1 MKSPIKE
8 KGTRTATF
16 FGGVLVLTLANIFVK
31 LFGFLYK
38 VPLNRLLGDEMA
50 NVNAAYSVYSLLYMI
65 STAGIPVAVSVM
77 ISEARSAAKNATVGR
92 IFRISVGSLSVIGA
106 IGTLVMLIFA
116 APIARANSGGDSYLC
131 LLAIA
136 PALFFV
142 CLSSVFRGY
151 FQGFGLMLPTAV
163 SGMIEAF
170 GKMALGLIL
179 VRLVLSSHAENT
191 HLAAGYSVL
200 GITVGI
206 ALGTLY
212 LALVYARRKHSGA
225 LTVVGNEVVSESVSH
240 VTARLLRIAVPIA
253 LSAGISGIAS
263 LIDAQLMRPLLAD
276 YYGDA
281 ELAKAVFSDYSTGAV
296 TLFNMPAVLV
306 YPIASAIVPYI
317 TAARARGD
325 AVGAGQYV
333 AVGIR
338 LSALIS
344 LPAALGM
351 SVLASPILSFL
362 FVGDTDMAE
371 HAGAPLSLLALSV
384 FFLGLLAITNAVL
397 QAYGQQGRPLIA
409 MLCGVLVKIFAL
421 YLLTPRLGALAAPLG
436 TLLFYLTAV
445 CINFYYVFRYAMPTV
460 DWYKAFLLP
469 TVSAFL
475 AAVCAYGA
483 YRLFGTDGAI
493 PLIAAIG
500 GAAIVYFAA
509 VLLLGIVS
517 AEDLALLPR
526 GKRLSAF
533 LIRHHVIR
541 TNKI

>member
-92 IFRISVGSLSVIGA
+92 IFRISMGSLGIIGA
-106 IGTLVMLIFA
+106 LGTAAMLFLA

-131 LLAIA
+131 ILAIA
-136 PALFFV
+136 PALLFV

-151 FQGFGLMLPTAV
+151 FQGFGLMLPTAI

-170 GKMALGLIL
+170 GKMALGLL
-179 VRLVLSSHAENT
+179 FVHLVLTSRAGDA
-191 HLAAGYSVL
+191 HLAAGFSVF
-200 GITVGI
+200 GITIGI
-206 ALGTLY
+206 VCGTLY
-212 LALVYARRKHSGA
+212 LAVAYARHRRSGA
-225 LTVVGNEVVSESVSH
+225 LAVAGNEPCADTAMQVA
-240 VTARLLRIAVPIA
+240 ARLARIAVPIA
-253 LSAGISGIAS
+253 LSAGIAGIAS
-263 LIDAQLMRPLLAD
+263 LIDAQMMRPLLTE

-306 YPIASAIVPYI
+306 YPIAAAVVPYI

-325 AVGAGQYV
+325 TDGAGRYAAVGL
-333 AVGIR
+333 R
-338 LSALIS
+338 LAALIS

-351 SVLASPILSFL
+351 SVFSRPILAAL
-362 FVGDTDMAE
+362 FVGDADMAD
-371 HAGAPLSLLALSV
+371 HAGAPLALLSLAIFLLAL
-384 FFLGLLAITNAVL
+384 LAVTNSVL
-397 QAYGQQGRPLIA
+397 QSYGRQGRPLIA
-409 MLCGVLVKIFAL
+409 MLCGVLVKIAVL
-421 YLLTPRLGALAAPLG
+421 YLLTPRIGSLAAPLG

-445 CINFYYVFRYAMPTV
+445 CINFYYVFRYAAPSV
-460 DWYKAFLLP
+460 AWYRAFLIP
-469 TVSAFL
+469 TL
-475 AAVCAYGA
+475 AAFGAVLGAYGVYSVSGA
-483 YRLFGTDGAI
+483 EGIASLLFS
-493 PLIAAIG
+493 IA
-500 GAAIVYFAA
+500 FAA
-509 VLLLGIVS
+509 VIYAALVLLFGVVS
-517 AEDLALLPR
+517 TEDLALLPR
-526 GKRLSAF
+526 GERVSAF
-533 LIRHHVIR
+533 LVRYHLIK
-541 TNKI
+541 TNKV